1 MPRSGRRTN
10 ESLRAPLADGLSSS
24 SDTYCRFTPFRER
37 EAVDVDPEDLAKDRS
52 SGHRPPWTAGSAPC
66 SSRLNKPRH
75 SSRPLQESCRQ
86 RLPRVTRMP
95 ANGDWTSRRS
105 PWRSAMSRVRQPDC
119 CRRFTRAVCRCRR
132 YAGAGEH
139 CHPRKLRLAGQH
151 DYLQP
156 NSHTRHA
163 DAIELIAGHARPDE
177 RTRLSRGSRRS
188 SDGAQSSWSADQ
200 NALGSAW
207 IAAGTGCW

>member
-132 YAGAGEH
+132 YAGAGEY
-139 CHPRKLRLAGQH
+139 CHPRKFGWPANTTIYSPTATLGM
-151 DYLQP
+151 P
-156 NSHTRHA
+156 T
-163 DAIELIAGHARPDE
+163 
-177 RTRLSRGSRRS
+177 LSS
-188 SDGAQSSWSADQ
+188 SSPGTPAPMSAP
-200 NALGSAW
+200 G
-207 IAAGTGCW
+207 

>member
-1 MPRSGRRTN
+1 KLSTAAAAGDQNAREWGLDLKEIALAIRDEQSTTTGLLQAIHARCLSLQALRR
-10 ESLRAPLADGLSSS
+10 RRRILSSQK
-24 SDTYCRFTPFRER
+24 
-37 EAVDVDPEDLAKDRS
+37 V
-52 SGHRPPWTAGSAPC
+52 
-66 SSRLNKPRH
+66 
-75 SSRPLQESCRQ
+75 
-86 RLPRVTRMP
+86 
-95 ANGDWTSRRS
+95 
-105 PWRSAMSRVRQPDC
+105 
-119 CRRFTRAVCRCRR
+119 
-132 YAGAGEH
+132 
-139 CHPRKLRLAGQH
+139 RLAGQH